1 MDWNDSGSRLAEF
14 VKEASAQK
22 KEESPKSTALTVS
35 KAGLDQEAVDIL
47 NQLVEEKSPER
58 SKDLTY
64 KFSENQ
70 NKKTTLRLN
79 KLNEIL
85 DKLTDQAMER
95 IIRRPDE
102 MSNQE
107 LLQAIKV
114 IRDVADKDQKQIL
127 GGTELPSQF
136 IQINQQNN
144 DISLGEAGEGLSRE
158 SKDRVKNAVS
168 QIFAALSGQD
178 EPSEDVVGAE
188 ISEET

>member
-1 MDWNDSGSRLAEF
+1 M
-14 VKEASAQK
+14 
-22 KEESPKSTALTVS
+22 LTIN
-35 KAGLDQEAVDIL
+35 AAMLDQEAAELL
-47 NQLVEEKSPER
+47 NQLVEEKLPEK

-64 KFSENQ
+64 KFNENQ
-70 NKKTTLRLN
+70 NKKTTLRLS
-79 KLNEIL
+79 KLNDIL

-95 IIRRPDE
+95 ISKRPDE

-127 GGTELPSQF
+127 GGAELPSQF

-144 DISLGEAGEGLSRE
+144 DISLGEAGESLSRE

-178 EPSEDVVGAE
+178 GQTDGQAEDVIDAE
-188 ISEET
+188 ISEEG